1 MKMTSIKFGI
11 LAAVFLAVSGVR
23 AEQFLYWGLFNPTL
37 RQGGEEKSA
46 AEAGAAFAQIGV
58 YDYDPS
64 AGGKAF
70 SSWEDPMA
78 FLEFYKEVDGRLV
91 DAETDLELVQ
101 NGKAGPLWAGMGDY
115 SSEAYWFA
123 IVLYSGDQ
131 NLLGVSEV
139 QNYEDLQKYF
149 VSESE
154 IWAHKTEPWTGGT
167 YMVPEPTGGLL
178 VLFGLCVFGLRRKEE
193 SV

>member
-1 MKMTSIKFGI
+1 MKMTTIKFGI
-11 LAAVFLAVSGVR
+11 LAAAFLSVSGVR
-23 AEQFLYWGLFNPTL
+23 AEQFLYWGLFNPMLTK
-37 RQGGEEKSA
+37 GEEVMSA
-46 AEAGAAFAQIGV
+46 AEAGVAFAQIGV

-64 AGGKAF
+64 AEGKAF
-70 SSWEDPMA
+70 STWDDPMA
-78 FLEFYKEVDGRLV
+78 FLEFYREEGGRLV

-115 SSEAYWFA
+115 SSEAYWFT
-123 IVLYSGDQ
+123 IVLYAEDQ

-154 IWAHKTEPWTGGT
+154 IWAHKAEPWTGGT

-178 VLFGLCVFGLRRKEE
+178 VLFGLCVLGLKRKEE